1 MSSACF
7 LTMKLSMI
15 MSSLFYSGLSAY
27 STLNV
32 HWFYYVFIYLAAPDR
47 SCGVWGLVPGP
58 GIDPGGLPAL
68 GTQSL
73 SHWTTREVSH
83 WFYIQNKIVED
94 REETEA

>member
-15 MSSLFYSGLSAY
+15 ISSLFYSGLSAY
-27 STLNV
+27 SAVNV
-32 HWFYYVFIYLAAPDR
+32 HWFYYIFIHLAAADL
-47 SCGVWGLVPGP
+47 SCGMWDLVPGP
-58 GIDPGGLPAL
+58 GIEPGLPAL

-83 WFYIQNKIVED
+83 WLYIQDKIVEN
-94 REETEA
+94 REEAEA